1 VRSSSSL
8 SDERLS
14 YSIRVHTPGI
24 DKALDERIFAWV
36 IRRHGE
42 IYLEEYGWDKRFEDL
57 VADVVHHFI
66 ANFDE
71 TRERC
76 WIAHDP
82 GIAESRDNEL
92 LGCIFLVNDER
103 EPSGET
109 CKLRLLLVEKAARG
123 SGLGNQL
130 VDECIAF
137 ARSVG
142 YKRMRLWTN
151 AVLTSARKIYE
162 AKGFRLIEEKPH
174 TMFGHNEIGQ
184 TWELEL

>member
-1 VRSSSSL
+1 VDYTLR
-8 SDERLS
+8 
-14 YSIRVHTPGI
+14 IHTPGI
-24 DKALDERIFAWV
+24 DKALDERIFGWV
-36 IRRHGE
+36 IRRNGE
-42 IYLEEYGWDKRFEDL
+42 IYLEEYGWDKRFEEL
-57 VADVVHHFI
+57 VADVVKKFI
-66 ANFDE
+66 INFDE
-71 TRERC
+71 ERERC
-76 WIAHDP
+76 WIA
-82 GIAESRDNEL
+82 ESPEGEL

-109 CKLRLLLVEKAARG
+109 SKLRLLLVEKSARG

-142 YKRMRLWTN
+142 YRRMRLWTN

-174 TMFGHNEIGQ
+174 TMFGNNEVGQ

>member
-1 VRSSSSL
+1 VDYTLR
-8 SDERLS
+8 
-14 YSIRVHTPGI
+14 IHTPGI
-24 DKALDERIFAWV
+24 DKALDDRIFGWV

-57 VADVVHHFI
+57 VADVVDKFI

-82 GIAESRDNEL
+82 GIAETLEGEL
-92 LGCIFLVNDER
+92 LGCIFLVNDDHDLT
-103 EPSGET
+103 GET
-109 CKLRLLLVEKAARG
+109 SKLRLLMVEKAARG
-123 SGLGNQL
+123 SGLGNRL
-130 VDECIAF
+130 VDECIDF

-142 YKRMRLWTN
+142 YRRMRLWTN

-174 TMFGHNEIGQ
+174 TMFGNNEVGQ